1 MEKLLFFRR
10 RRKEGTESVPELQR
24 MHAQVASAGIPRA
37 KAFPSIEFSAPNP
50 AIKKGG
56 GAKQHRKEG
65 KGGESE
71 EEA

>member
-1 MEKLLFFRR
+1 
-10 RRKEGTESVPELQR
+10 

-37 KAFPSIEFSAPNP
+37 KAFPSIEFSASNP
-50 AIKKGG
+50 AIKRGG
-56 GAKQHRKEG
+56 GAKQHKKEG